1 MIEIIVT
8 CLWMRAFL
16 SKGETGKN
24 SIKDLASI
32 LVVVLFI
39 GSLLQVSNV
48 GWDERAIDGEIGSAT
63 WDWR

>member
-1 MIEIIVT
+1 
-8 CLWMRAFL
+8 MRAFL

-32 LVVVLFI
+32 FVVVLFI